1 MKPKIII
8 TVENG
13 KIVGASSNMDI
24 KIIVNNYDEDENNQI
39 SEIEPGPIFKDGE
52 AHKMYIRVNPPLVP
66 SEVLIK
72 EHLRDIKF

>member
-8 TVENG
+8 TVEGG
-13 KIVGASSNMDI
+13 KIVGACSNRDMM
-24 KIIVNNYDEDENNQI
+24 IIVNNYDENENNQI

-52 AHKMYIRVNPPLVP
+52 AYKMYIRVSPPLVP
-66 SEVLIK
+66 SEILIK